1 MFFAYI
7 YYRINRFYFKWDGRR
22 GSTAIVGL
30 TSIQVLWIFDLY
42 LAIDKCYLSRKII
55 LEHKNEIAYSFI
67 ALMLLLLAINYKLFD
82 GNYNKYRSKWKN
94 EMKSTSFIRGILII
108 LLIVTPLLLIPIV
121 INS

>member
-22 GSTAIVGL
+22 GSTALVGL

-42 LAIDKCYLSRKII
+42 LALDKFYLSRKII
-55 LEHKNEIAYSFI
+55 LEYRHEITYSFML
-67 ALMLLLLAINYKLFD
+67 LMLLLLAINYKIFD
-82 GNYNKYRSKWKN
+82 GQYNKYRSKWKN

-108 LLIVTPLLLIPIV
+108 LLIVTPMLLIPII
-121 INS
+121 INW